1 MKRNH
6 KSEGFEEF
14 WRIDT
19 QLWSYPRIMLGIMF
33 IFPWR
38 LIGMIISVTI
48 YLLLVQ
54 LITIG
59 HDFNK
64 PFSKIRRIAFTLTNK
79 IYPRLALFMAGYI
92 KINSKCLDDYDYT
105 KWLGEGYEKPKYYA
119 SSISNHSAWTDLFIM
134 LIRSGGVSFV
144 SKAAIKKVFLF
155 GKVGMALNTIF
166 FDRVGSKEEKDK
178 IVEEISSRQKA
189 IYENKGEGVNL
200 HIFPEGATT
209 NNTHLIPFKKG
220 VFSALLPVRPIVV
233 KYSSSYFNPAHD
245 VMPMHIHF
253 VILLSQIVN
262 HIEVTQLP
270 VFAPN
275 EYLFKTHM
283 KTGEEKW
290 QVYAEAVRQCMSD
303 ASGLPK
309 SETTLQKKIECK
321 TLLLGDKYKAD

>member
-1 MKRNH
+1 
-6 KSEGFEEF
+6 
-14 WRIDT
+14 
-19 QLWSYPRIMLGIMF
+19 
-33 IFPWR
+33 
-38 LIGMIISVTI
+38 MIVVVTI
-48 YLLLVQ
+48 YLFLVQ
-54 LITIG
+54 LITLG

-64 PFSKIRRIAFTLTNK
+64 PFSRFRRIAFTLTNK
-79 IYPRLALFMAGYI
+79 IYPRLALLMAGYVKI
-92 KINSKCLDDYDYT
+92 KDSNLDDYDYS
-105 KWLGEGYEKPKYYA
+105 KWLGKDYDKPKYYA

-178 IVEEISSRQKA
+178 IVDEITSRQKA
-189 IYENKGEGVNL
+189 IFENKGEGVNL

-209 NNTHLIPFKKG
+209 NNSHLIPFKKG

-253 VILLSQIVN
+253 VVLLSQLFN
-262 HIEVTQLP
+262 KIEVIQLP

-275 EYLFKTHM
+275 DYLFKTHK
-283 KTGEEKW
+283 KTDQEDW

-303 ASGLPK
+303 VSGLPT

-321 TLLLGDKYKAD
+321 SMLLGDKYKAD